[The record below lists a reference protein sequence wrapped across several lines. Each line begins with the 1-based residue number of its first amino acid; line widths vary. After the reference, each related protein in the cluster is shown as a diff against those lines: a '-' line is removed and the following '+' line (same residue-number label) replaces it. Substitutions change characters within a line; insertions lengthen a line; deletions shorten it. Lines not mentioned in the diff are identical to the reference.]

1 MRLAQIQAL
10 FQANVLAETP
20 ALEFLARLDPPTRAE
35 RIEDVFSVY
44 HDGFRLRMA
53 EFLSHDYPVLREA
66 LGDEV
71 FGAIVEAYIFAKPSR
86 HRNARW
92 FGAGLPEF
100 LSLTPP
106 FAGDGFICGLAA
118 LEEALARS
126 FDAADAAVLPVDSL
140 GAAPPEDWPRL
151 CFGFHPSVLLVETPV
166 AALRCY
172 EAVQAGSADFDPAA
186 FGDAQGVVLVW
197 RDALEVRYRLLDALE
212 ALALR
217 EAFCGKPFGE
227 ICALLAFSRPG
238 EPEEDLAT
246 AAAKFLANWFAD
258 GLIVTAAARRERR
271 QPLMPAR
278 APVEN

>member
-1 MRLAQIQAL
+1 L

-20 ALEFLARLDPPTRAE
+20 GQMFLGQLSPPARAE
-35 RIEDVFSVY
+35 KIDDVFAVY

-71 FGAIVEAYIFAKPSR
+71 FGAIAEAYIEARPSR

-100 LSLTPP
+100 LRETPP
-106 FAGDGFICGLAA
+106 FAGDGFACGLAA

-126 FDAADAAVLPVDSL
+126 FDASDAPVLPVDSL

-151 CFGFHPSVLLVETPV
+151 SFGFHPSVVLVDAPL
-166 AALRCY
+166 AALRGY
-172 EAVQAGSADFDPAA
+172 EAVQAEQADFDPAA
-186 FGDAQGVVLVW
+186 FGEEQAVILVW
-197 RDALEVRYRLLDALE
+197 RNGLDVRYRPLDGLE

-217 EAFCGKPFGE
+217 EAFQGKPFGE
-227 ICALLAFSRPG
+227 ICALLAFSRPDEPG
-238 EPEEDLAT
+238 ENLAM
-246 AAAKFLANWFAD
+246 AAARLLGNWFAD
-258 GLIVTAAARRERR
+258 GLIVAAAAPRE
-271 QPLMPAR
+271 
-278 APVEN
+278 